1 MPKTQMK
8 NEIYSY
14 LKFEIGEESYE
25 REWEIIPIP
34 RYVILENKLSL
45 EPYEYFGEISEILG
59 FKSSKIIL
67 YYNADI
73 LMRVEIYYRG
83 DLTKALVSELN
94 NLKIMLPTNLNILIN
109 YVQDGDFTLLLYQNK
124 ILLKNST

>member
-1 MPKTQMK
+1 MK

-14 LKFEIGEESYE
+14 LKFKIGEESYE

-34 RYVILENKLSL
+34 PYVILQKQLSL
-45 EPYEYFGEISEILG
+45 EPYEYFGEVSEILG

-94 NLKIMLPTNLNILIN
+94 NLNIMLPTNLNILIN
-109 YVQDGDFTLLLYQNK
+109 YVQDGDLTLLLYQNK
-124 ILLKNST
+124 ILLQNST